1 MALTPMD
8 IHHKEFKTQ
17 RFNGYNEEEV
27 DSFLD
32 MIADE
37 LEKLIQ
43 EGSDLRQQQ
52 EHLTRRLAEFEE
64 MQSSLQSAL
73 LAATKSAEAMK
84 EQARQES
91 DAMTAKAQEEADGL
105 IRSAQEQ
112 ARQMMLRAQNE
123 RQKMERENSKLAE
136 LRKRYLLT
144 IREYANEHLRQVTDW
159 ESRDM
164 GEAPLEEPPADEPV
178 REETAP
184 PLLVETPPVQPP
196 ASSMLDST
204 MQSPQVI
211 VPSAPAVVEPQP
223 VEEPRRVE
231 APPPVAEAVAPS
243 QPEPPA
249 RPPLEAAAPAPAGP
263 EPVAAPVE
271 PPIVVRG
278 AGRVPHVK
286 MPDEQPGRPEPEPGR
301 VSAGPK
307 VEAQPSLVDEVLA
320 IDGGEDVYSEFLEGE
335 PEEQEKGRKGR
346 REKKDKHFFWE

>member
-37 LEKLIQ
+37 LERMIQ
-43 EGSDLRQQQ
+43 EGVDLRQQQ

-123 RQKMERENSKLAE
+123 RQKMERENGKLAE

-159 ESRDM
+159 ESRDI
-164 GEAPLEEPPADEPV
+164 GETPLEEPPVDEPAGD
-178 REETAP
+178 EPAP
-184 PLLVETPPVQPP
+184 PLLVETPPVQPTVSEP
-196 ASSMLDST
+196 A
-204 MQSPQVI
+204 PQTPPVMEL
-211 VPSAPAVVEPQP
+211 PAPAPAEPQP
-223 VEEPRRVE
+223 IPE
-231 APPPVAEAVAPS
+231 APPAAPPPTEAAAPLPS
-243 QPEPPA
+243 EPPTQ
-249 RPPLEAAAPAPAGP
+249 PPVEAAAPAPVSA
-263 EPVAAPVE
+263 EPAPAPVE
-271 PPIVVRG
+271 PPAVVRG
-278 AGRVPHVK
+278 ASRVPHVK
-286 MPDEQPGRPEPEPGR
+286 MPDEQPGRPAPEPGR

-320 IDGGEDVYSEFLEGE
+320 IDGGEDIYSEFLEGE
-335 PEEQEKGRKGR
+335 PDEQEKGRKGR